1 MKQALYG
8 YSLSRN
14 DDMKLFTIGFS
25 KRSAKDF
32 FSTLKEANVQK
43 LIDVRRRNT
52 SHLCGFTKKH
62 DLKFFLEECFGIAY
76 EHIPAFA
83 PSEQLLTDYLKQ
95 IKNRKYDAKAWH
107 DYVRRFQIEVL
118 SKPIVERFR
127 KSTEK
132 FNTVCLL
139 CSEEKPE
146 HCHRR
151 LLAEHFKK
159 HMPDVE
165 IVHL

>member
-8 YSLSRN
+8 YSESWN
-14 DDMKLFTIGFS
+14 SDIKLFTIGFS

-32 FSTLKEANVQK
+32 FSILKEADVQK

-52 SHLCGFTKKH
+52 SHLCGFAKKP
-62 DLKFFLEECFGIAY
+62 DLQFFLEECFGIAY
-76 EHIPAFA
+76 EHIPEFA

-95 IKNRKYDAKAWH
+95 IKNRKYDTIAWH
-107 DYVRRFQIEVL
+107 DYVQRFQNEVL
-118 SKPIVERFR
+118 SKPIVDRFKR
-127 KSTEK
+127 SIGN
-132 FNTVCLL
+132 FDTVCLL
-139 CSEEKPE
+139 CSEREPE

-159 HMPDVE
+159 HMPGIE
-165 IVHL
+165 TIHL